1 MALEIGDLRT
11 RTHDFASKF
20 RLVPVEPARRL
31 LRQGQFPPQVLAR
44 GFQIGRAFF
53 EQAVFA
59 AQALV
64 SAAKFCERIAQ
75 AEILGL
81 LLLERVQRRAD
92 RLDEIAEGFL
102 KVVERADTTV
112 GIDQKVAQRLVV
124 FTDPGTNIGKCRLAA
139 LFAAAR

>member
-1 MALEIGDLRT
+1 MPRK
-11 RTHDFASKF
+11 ASD
-20 RLVPVEPARRL
+20 VEKLHSLTLLIEDAAAKGEAEELATLLTARSD
-31 LRQGQFPPQVLAR
+31 VL
-44 GFQIGRAFF
+44 
-53 EQAVFA
+53 
-59 AQALV
+59 QALV
-64 SAAKFCERIAQ
+64 SAPKFCERIAQ